1 MTPRHQIIAVAAA
14 LSLVG
19 AVDFLQRIYVPRSSA
34 ARTTDTGTPAL
45 PDPPLSLASAQE
57 RLQSWLATPAVTAA
71 ESAPTDAVV
80 KPGETDVRTPDRA
93 DIGGWRFVLRGVFDA
108 GPPFAVFD
116 VMSSANGEIEQYRLS
131 AGEAIKGVRVE
142 QISGRRVRLSDGEQV
157 IHLALFVDPK
167 DDVVP
172 INNKDE

>member
-14 LSLVG
+14 LLLVG
-19 AVDFLQRIYVPRSSA
+19 AVDFLQRVYVPRSSA

-80 KPGETDVRTPDRA
+80 KPGETDVRIPDRA

>member
-1 MTPRHQIIAVAAA
+1 MTPRHQIIAVATI
-14 LSLVG
+14 LLLVG
-19 AVDFLQRIYVPRSSA
+19 AVDFLQRVYVPRSPA
-34 ARTTDTGTPAL
+34 ARTTDTETPAL

-71 ESAPTDAVV
+71 QSAPTDVVV
-80 KPGETDVRTPDRA
+80 KPGESDVRIPDRA

-116 VMSSANGEIEQYRLS
+116 VTSSANGEIEQYRLS

-172 INNKDE
+172 INEKDE

>member
-1 MTPRHQIIAVAAA
+1 MTPRHQIIAVAAT
-14 LSLVG
+14 LLLVG
-19 AVDFLQRIYVPRSSA
+19 AVDFLQRVYVPRSPA
-34 ARTTDTGTPAL
+34 ARTTDTETPAL
-45 PDPPLSLASAQE
+45 PDPPLPLASAQE
-57 RLQSWLATPAVTAA
+57 RLQSWLATPAVAA
-71 ESAPTDAVV
+71 SQSAPTDAVV
-80 KPGETDVRTPDRA
+80 KPAESDVRTPDRA

-116 VMSSANGEIEQYRLS
+116 VMSSANGEVEQYRLS
-131 AGEAIKGVRVE
+131 AGEVMKGVRVE

-172 INNKDE
+172 INEKDE